1 MRRRGQPDAAAERRE
16 GVDHPPVAPVPQQ
29 LVGQHLVAHQLDSF
43 MADHYPSVVRTVAV
57 ACGDVG
63 LAHDAVQD
71 ALARALD
78 QQRRGRPI
86 EHLPGWIVVVALN
99 HLRSSFRRRGRETRA
114 LSRMTSSGTAPTTTV
129 DDPILIDLQ
138 RAIVLLPMRQ
148 RQCVVLHHL
157 QGYGVDELSVLLGI
171 SSGTVKSALFRG
183 RDALRRSLTDRDVDD
198 PPVSPTTQEAA
209 S

>member
-1 MRRRGQPDAAAERRE
+1 MWRRRQPDGPAERRE
-16 GVDHPPVAPVPQQ
+16 GVDHPPVAVVG
-29 LVGQHLVAHQLDSF
+29 LVTHQLDSF
-43 MADHYPSVVRTVAV
+43 MADHYPAVVRTVAV

-78 QQRRGRPI
+78 QQRRGRSI

-99 HLRSSFRRRGRETRA
+99 HLRSSYRRRGRETRA
-114 LSRMTSSGTAPTTTV
+114 LSKLTSDETSPSTAL

-148 RQCVVLHHL
+148 RQCIVLHHL
-157 QGYGVDELSVLLGI
+157 QGYGVDELSVLLGV

-183 RDALRRSLTDRDVDD
+183 RDALRRSLTDRDVEG
-198 PPVSPTTQEAA
+198 PPASPTTQEAA